1 MERFAE
7 WVIALFTSTHA
18 LFIGVLTA
26 IAAAWR
32 AVRRVLVA
40 AALSSVREETITE
53 LRSEIVH
60 LRGEVE
66 YYRSRAHGGT
76 NGSGSTTP
84 SNASA
89 GNDAKPSTPSAIH
102 GLTWK

>member
-53 LRSEIVH
+53 LRTEITH
-60 LRGEVE
+60 LRAEVD
-66 YYRSRAHGGT
+66 YYRAMSRAGGNGSASPVT
-76 NGSGSTTP
+76 SSKSNGSGATT
-84 SNASA
+84 S
-89 GNDAKPSTPSAIH
+89 K
-102 GLTWK
+102 